1 MKAFLFSSFCI
12 FLLAISI
19 GNAQQ
24 FSPTTGHS
32 CYNCHP
38 VNYSM
43 SKSPSISNV
52 WDPYGSSTD
61 SWNIPG
67 KLLPIPPST
76 YSQGLPSG
84 QGKNSFVTLKTSS
97 QGIYDDQLTID
108 VSGFI
113 VGKTYKFSYAVLS
126 ASIQYQA
133 GNNSPFG
140 ESATMNIFTVGQNP
154 NLFIAEKITTF
165 TNLTRNQWLTE
176 EITFEALAPTLRFKL
191 SGSTPGQSAGYVN
204 FSIDKYPFECPLST
218 NQVNFI
224 YSSSKYDVMFPS
236 STLDLSTV
244 GIIGGV
250 PESAELVWK
259 LGPNATDPSL
269 SPEEASKVSVSNLD
283 PANLKPYY
291 AFFYAKDFNC
301 YNVAVSQAE
310 LTFMHVSQ
318 QVPLKETNVI
328 LSCTD
333 LTTDLTLLEDNPIA
347 QVRWYKNDTHSGL
360 PVVDAKAAPPGDYYA
375 FYYDFSAG
383 SWSLKS
389 GEVAAPKVHV
399 GNADAG
405 TPNLGPTLE
414 INSLSFGVGAV
425 RDFVVNI
432 HNIAQEPENNSNC
445 TVYFLVSKVP
455 GYNIQYNA
463 QAGQSNVD
471 GGITNNN
478 DKWSFSETA
487 DFIKVTSK
495 VGMQAGETSVIG
507 FKISRLGTTTSGTT
521 QNLNVFIPAQGGG
534 GELIFDNNQ
543 LVKSLIA
550 N

>member
-1 MKAFLFSSFCI
+1 MKVLLISSLCI
-12 FLLAISI
+12 FLLAISV

-52 WDPYGSSTD
+52 WDPYGSSVD
-61 SWNIPG
+61 SWNLPG

-97 QGIYDDQLTID
+97 QGIYNDQLAID
-108 VSGFI
+108 VSGFV

-126 ASIQYQA
+126 ASIHYQA

-204 FSIDKYPFECPLST
+204 FSIDKYPLECPLSSS
-218 NQVNFI
+218 QVNFTFP
-224 YSSSKYDVMFPS
+224 SSKYNVMFPS

-244 GIIGGV
+244 SINGGV

-301 YNVAVSQAE
+301 YNVPVSQAE
-310 LTFMHVSQ
+310 LKFMHVSQ
-318 QVPLKETNVI
+318 QVPLKETNVAI
-328 LSCTD
+328 ACPD
-333 LTTDLTLLEDNPIA
+333 TTADLTLLEDNPAA
-347 QVRWYKNDTHSGL
+347 QVRWYKNNTHSGL
-360 PVVDAKAAPPGDYYA
+360 PVFDAKAAPPGDYYA
-375 FYYDFSAG
+375 FYYEFSAG
-383 SWSLKS
+383 TWSLKP
-389 GEVAAPKVHV
+389 GEVAAPKVSV
-399 GNADAG
+399 VNAVAAG
-405 TPNLGPTLE
+405 TPNLGPTLG
-414 INSLSFGVGAV
+414 INSLGFGPGAV

-432 HNIAQEPENNSNC
+432 HNIAQQNSNC
-445 TVYFLVSKVP
+445 SVYFLVSKIP
-455 GYNIQYNA
+455 GYNIQY
-463 QAGQSNVD
+463 QTTAGQSDVD
-471 GGITNNN
+471 GGTANNN
-478 DKWSFSETA
+478 DKWTFSENA
-487 DFIKVTSK
+487 GFITVTSK
-495 VGMQAGETSVIG
+495 TGMAAGEKSVIG
-507 FKISRLGTTTSGTT
+507 FKISRNGGTTAGTT
-521 QNLNVFIPAQGGG
+521 QTLNVIIPAAGGG
-534 GELIFDNNQ
+534 GENVLDNNQ
-543 LVKSLIA
+543 VITAFTA